1 MSKYDDI
8 INLPHYEPK
17 NHKRM
22 SIESRSAQFA
32 PFSALTGYEDE
43 VKETARLTEKEVTLT
58 NEQKLII
65 NEKLNFLK
73 DKDINVKVIYFIK
86 DNKKSGG
93 KYFEK
98 YGIIKK
104 IDYLKMFVM
113 FDDKFKLDMNSIIEI
128 QIDNFYC

>member
-1 MSKYDDI
+1 MSRYDDI
-8 INLPHYEPK
+8 IELPHYEFK

-22 SIESRSAQFA
+22 SIESRSTQFA

-43 VKETARLTEKEVTLT
+43 VKETARLTDKEIVLT

-65 NEKLNFLK
+65 NEKLTFIK

-86 DNKKSGG
+86 DKYKTGV

-98 YGIIKK
+98 DGIIKK
-104 IDYLKMFVM
+104 IDYIKKHIIFE
-113 FDDKFKLDMNSIIEI
+113 DKFKLDMNCIIEI
-128 QIDNFYC
+128 EIENFYC